1 MRATL
6 LICFLVLFVSCEYI
20 EKQTKREP
28 IPVVDTIVDFNSV
41 DAFPLFPECGEI
53 PSRKRQQI
61 CFQVN
66 MSEYINAG
74 LKKYSWNAWEQ
85 VSDTVLLKLLVDKD
99 GKTSMLDVRISTDTQ
114 KVLPKFDSVLRASVD
129 GVPQLKPAIKRNI
142 PVATSFVLPIIL
154 QNKKDSIQ

>member
-1 MRATL
+1 MRTTL
-6 LICFLVLFVSCEYI
+6 LLCTLFLVVSCQFI
-20 EKQTKREP
+20 EKHTKRAP
-28 IPVVDTIVDFNSV
+28 IPVVDTVVDFNSV
-41 DAFPLFPECGEI
+41 DAFPLFPECSEI

-85 VSDTVLLKLLVDKD
+85 VSDTVLLKLMVDKE
-99 GKTSMLDVRISTDTQ
+99 GNTSMVAVRISEET
-114 KVLPKFDSVLRASVD
+114 KKILPKFDSVLRESVKAI
-129 GVPQLKPAIKRNI
+129 PQLQPAIKRDI

-154 QNKKDSIQ
+154 HNIKDTVY